1 MSEKKQVWYIEGSAA
16 AALAAP
22 LRAHY
27 DLHAVPQN
35 TQPAVRHS
43 RSSEPAGAPVVWL
56 ADMKPSGEL
65 LHPRSCKN
73 ANHCRVIG
81 VFSTDGSSAAQLPH
95 AQDPPNDRAVFA
107 FLPSFAP
114 QNIVERTLE
123 AAFENIE
130 LVERDR
136 VSSHA
141 LKIWERER
149 EELNEIGV
157 ALSSQRKIGTLLT
170 LILSKTREITAADAG
185 SLYLVE
191 EDSEGRHL
199 RFMLTQNDSLEF
211 PYQEFV
217 LPLAENSMA
226 GYTALRGE
234 VLNFANAY
242 EIPADRPYRFN
253 KSYDRDSGYR
263 TRSLLTLPMRNAK
276 GEVLGVLQLINCKRN
291 PGARLAL
298 DKDIAQQVQPFRE
311 RSVRLALSLASQ
323 AAVAYENRK
332 LYNEIET
339 LFEGFVSA
347 AVTAIEQRDPTT
359 SGHSL
364 RVAAYTQRLAEA
376 VNATSTGPY
385 ANTFVDAG
393 QLKEIRYAALLH
405 DFGKVGVREEVLVK
419 AKKLYPLQLELLR
432 QRFDY
437 IRKEVE
443 ASTVRRKL
451 QAFLEHDRG
460 HALTEVARLTE
471 DFEQRLRR
479 IEEFLQLIV
488 DANEPTLLEE
498 NKSRRLREI
507 AQQSFID
514 ARGIERPYLNPDE
527 IRLLSIPK
535 GSLDASERLQIES
548 HVIHTFNFLTQIPW
562 TKQLKKIPEIARA
575 HHEKLNGT
583 GYPYKLTGTQIPL
596 PTKMM
601 TICDIFDALTASD
614 RPYKRAVPID
624 RALSILEDCVRA
636 GELDPALFQ
645 LFHQEKVYERAM
657 QAAVE

>member
-1 MSEKKQVWYIEGSAA
+1 MSGKKQVWYLEGSAA

-22 LRAHY
+22 LHAQY
-27 DLHAVPQN
+27 DLHAVPRNKQSES
-35 TQPAVRHS
+35 RHTH
-43 RSSEPAGAPVVWL
+43 SSAPVVWL
-56 ADMKPSGEL
+56 ADLTPSGEL
-65 LHPRSCKN
+65 LDSRYCDS
-73 ANHCRVIG
+73 ANNCRVIG
-81 VFSTDGSSAAQLPH
+81 VFSAEGGSGTKSPNPRNPPDGHS
-95 AQDPPNDRAVFA
+95 VFA
-107 FLPSFAP
+107 FLPSLAP
-114 QNIVERTLE
+114 PNIVKRTLE

-136 VSSHA
+136 ASSHA
-141 LKIWERER
+141 LKVWERER

-157 ALSSQRKIGTLLT
+157 ALSSQREIGALLT

-199 RFMLTQNDSLEF
+199 RFMLTQNDSLDF
-211 PYQEFV
+211 PYQEFI

-234 VLNFANAY
+234 VLNFADAY
-242 EIPADRPYRFN
+242 EIPADRPYHFN

-263 TRSLLTLPMRNAK
+263 TRSLLSLPMRNAK

-291 PGARLAL
+291 PGGRLAL
-298 DKDIAQQVQPFRE
+298 GKDIGQQVQPFRE

-364 RVAAYTQRLAEA
+364 RVAAYTQRLAET

-385 ANTFVDAG
+385 ANTSFDAG

-437 IRKEVE
+437 IRKEAE

-451 QAFLEHDRG
+451 QAFLENDRG

-471 DFEQRLRR
+471 DFEQRLRS

-488 DANEPTLLEE
+488 AANEPTLLEE
-498 NKSRRLREI
+498 NKSRKLRQI

-527 IRLLSIPK
+527 IRLLSIPR

-562 TKQLKKIPEIARA
+562 TKELKKIPEIARA

-583 GYPYKLTGTQIPL
+583 GYPYKLTGPQIPL

-636 GELDPALFQ
+636 GELDPDLYQ
-645 LFHQEKVYERAM
+645 LFRQEKVYERAV
-657 QAAVE
+657 QAAAE

>member
-1 MSEKKQVWYIEGSAA
+1 MSGKKQVWYFEGSAA

-35 TQPAVRHS
+35 EQPDPRHAH
-43 RSSEPAGAPVVWL
+43 SSEPAGTPVVWL
-56 ADMKPSGEL
+56 ADTKPSGEL
-65 LHPRSCKN
+65 LHSRSCEN
-73 ANHCRVIG
+73 ANNCRVIG
-81 VFSTDGSSAAQLPH
+81 VFSADGSFGTKPPH
-95 AQDPPNDRAVFA
+95 AQNPPNDRTVFA

-114 QNIVERTLE
+114 ASIVERTLE

-136 VSSHA
+136 ASSHA
-141 LKIWERER
+141 LKVWERER

-157 ALSSQRKIGTLLT
+157 ALSSQREIGALLT

-191 EDSEGRHL
+191 EDSEGHHL

-211 PYQEFV
+211 PYQEFI

-242 EIPADRPYRFN
+242 EIPTDRPYHFN

-291 PGARLAL
+291 PGARLAI

-385 ANTFVDAG
+385 AHTFFDAG
-393 QLKEIRYAALLH
+393 PLKEIRYAALLH

-437 IRKEVE
+437 IRKEAE

-451 QAFLEHDRG
+451 QAFLENDRG

-488 DANEPTLLEE
+488 DANEPTLLED

-562 TKQLKKIPEIARA
+562 TKELKKVPEIARA

-583 GYPYKLTGTQIPL
+583 GYPYKLTGSQIPL

-614 RPYKRAVPID
+614 RPYKRAVPIN

-636 GELDPALFQ
+636 GELDPDLFQ

-657 QAAVE
+657 QAAAE